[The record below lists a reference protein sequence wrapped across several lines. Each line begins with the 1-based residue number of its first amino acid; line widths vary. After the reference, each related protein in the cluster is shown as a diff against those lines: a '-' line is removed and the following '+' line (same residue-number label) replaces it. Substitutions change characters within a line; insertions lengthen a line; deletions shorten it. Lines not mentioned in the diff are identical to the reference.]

1 MLNRMRGIIEEIRQA
16 DVAYYKHDRPVMPDR
31 EYDQLYDELL
41 ELEKKTGI
49 TLSGSPTVKVSG
61 EILEELVQVPHSR
74 PMLSAKKTKSLDE
87 AVHFAAEQPVVISW
101 KLDGLTLVLR
111 YENGRLRQAITRGSE
126 GLVGEDVTHTVRVM
140 MNVPLEIPYTDS
152 FEVRGEGVVS
162 WRNFEKVNMDID
174 IDDEPYSHPRNLA
187 SGSVR
192 RLDAGK
198 SRRQFLEFVAFDLVS
213 DKENHPTKNEQ
224 LRMLTDNG
232 FDVVEHVIVPKD
244 ASEQSLHETISSFD
258 PKRCQFPVDGLIIEY
273 DDTAYGR
280 SLGVTGHH
288 ENRLLAL
295 KWEDSLYQ
303 TRFLG
308 LELATTRTGMVS
320 ITGMF
325 EDVEMDGA
333 IVNRA
338 YLHNLDVLD
347 SFRLGIGDTV
357 KLYKANQIIPQLAEN
372 ITRSGTLEIPMQCPC
387 CGESLQIKNSRNGT
401 RFLYCENPICSAK
414 WVQKLVHFSHKT
426 RMNIDGLSEKTIQKL
441 MNAGLLKNFGDLYC
455 LHKWHIT
462 IAELPGFGPT
472 LVQNLLDSIE
482 KSRQCTLNQFIAG
495 LGIPMVGRSAARTL
509 NTCFGGDWELFEK
522 AIQDGFDFTR
532 LQDFG
537 QVMHDNICAWYA
549 DEEAAELWRPVLE
562 HISFIKPEVAVKKEY
577 NNPFQG
583 KIVVATGKLEHYSRD
598 GIQEKL
604 LELGA
609 DPKSSV
615 SKNTDYLIVGEGAG
629 SKLAKAQGL
638 GVAIL
643 TEEQFEAMRAGSGQE

>member
-31 EYDQLYDELL
+31 GYDQLYDELL

-61 EILEELVQVPHSR
+61 EILEELAQVPHSR
-74 PMLSAKKTKSLDE
+74 PMLSAKKTKSVDE
-87 AVHFAAEQPVVISW
+87 VVRFATGQPVVISW

-111 YENGRLRQAITRGSE
+111 YEGGKLRQAITRGSE

-140 MNVPLEIPYTDS
+140 MNVPLEIPYTDP

-162 WRNFEKVNMDID
+162 WSNFEKVNMDID

-198 SRRQFLEFVAFDLVS
+198 SRRQFLEFMAFDLVS
-213 DKENHPTKNEQ
+213 DKESSLTKVKQ
-224 LRMLTDNG
+224 LKMLAENG
-232 FDVVEHVIVPKD
+232 FDVVGHVIVPKD
-244 ASEQSLHETISSFD
+244 VSEQSLHEIISSFD
-258 PKRCQFPVDGLIIEY
+258 PLRYQFPVDGLIIEY
-273 DDTAYGR
+273 NDAAYGR
-280 SLGVTGHH
+280 SLGATGHH

-295 KWEDSLYQ
+295 KWEDALYQ

-333 IVNRA
+333 VVNRA

-347 SFRLGIGDTV
+347 SFSLGIGDTV

-372 ITRSGTLEIPMQCPC
+372 ITRSGTLEVSMQCPC
-387 CGESLQIKNSRNGT
+387 CGEDLQVKKSRNGT

-414 WVQKLVHFSHKT
+414 WVQKLVHFSHKI
-426 RMNIDGLSEKTIQKL
+426 RMNIEGLSEKTIQKL

-455 LHKWHIT
+455 LHEWRAT
-462 IAELPGFGPT
+462 IAGMPGFGPK

-495 LGIPMVGRSAARTL
+495 LGIPMVGRSAARIL
-509 NTCFGGDWELFEK
+509 NAYFGGDWELFEK
-522 AIQDGFDFTR
+522 SVRDGFDFTR

-537 QVMHDNICAWYA
+537 QVMHDNIYAWYA
-549 DEEAAELWRPVLE
+549 DEEAAKIWRPLLE
-562 HISFIKPEVAVKKEY
+562 HITFIKPETVTKEY

-583 KIVVATGKLEHYSRD
+583 KIVVATGKLENYSRD

-615 SKNTDYLIVGEGAG
+615 SKNTDYLLVGENAG
-629 SKLAKAQGL
+629 SKLAKAQAL
-638 GVAIL
+638 GVPIL
-643 TEEQFEAMRAGSGQE
+643 TEEQFEAMLVGSGQE